1 MLRAFANGIY
11 FTAEP
16 ATNECAG
23 CCFDNER
30 SSVCRAAGEEAIA
43 AGLPDCECRG
53 VSTHIYVRDPS
64 DGRQADLLIGGE
76 A

>member
-1 MLRAFANGIY
+1 MLRAHAHGIY

-16 ATNECAG
+16 ATSECAG
-23 CCFDNER
+23 CCFDKER
-30 SSVCRAAGEEAIA
+30 SSVCRTAGEAAVA
-43 AGLPDCECRG
+43 AGLPDCESRG

-64 DGRQADLLIGGE
+64 DGRQQDLLIGGE